1 MGRIGLA
8 VLVVVLGF
16 ATGAARAADFAPVDT
31 PGPPLDVPAARL
43 AAALQCSPG
52 VDHAAR
58 SPVLLVPGT
67 GATASQ
73 EFSWNYEPALIKLG
87 IPWCGLTFPDS
98 GNDDMQINGE
108 YVVYAI
114 RTMYARAGRRIAIY
128 GHSQGGEV
136 PRWAL
141 RFWPDT
147 RAMVDDVVGAAGPN
161 HGTVV
166 AQAACGVRK
175 PCQPSDWQAST
186 TSNFVKALNSY
197 QETFP
202 GISYTEI
209 YTHFDEEVQPNQND
223 SGTSSLHGG
232 GGQITNVGVQD
243 VCPNDVVEHLGVG
256 SYDPVTWALLI
267 DALGHAGPAV
277 PSRIGLGVCV
287 QRFMPGVNPAT
298 FPTDSAN
305 AAIDVETSP
314 AQEVNGEP
322 GLACYTTASCAASH
336 RPAAVL
342 GAAGTSTCVS
352 LGILGFSLHAD
363 RGDSVTRVDAYLD
376 GRLVLRRRGRRIAA
390 VRVAVPATRAI
401 VRIVTVSRHGTRRT
415 SRRQV
420 VGCRKGRPKTVT
432 RRRRRR

>member
-1 MGRIGLA
+1 MARIGIA
-8 VLVVVLGF
+8 ASVVALVCVTASAAH
-16 ATGAARAADFAPVDT
+16 ATVFAPLDR

-52 VDHAAR
+52 VDHATHA
-58 SPVLLVPGT
+58 PVLLVPGT

-73 EFSWNYEPALIKLG
+73 EFSWNYEPALTQAG
-87 IPWCGLTFPDS
+87 IPYCGLTFPDS

-147 RAMVDDVVGAAGPN
+147 RAMVDDVIGAAGPN
-161 HGTVV
+161 HGTIV
-166 AQAACGVRK
+166 AQAACGIRK

-186 TSNFVKALNSY
+186 TSNFIKALNSY
-197 QETFP
+197 TETFP

-209 YTHFDEEVQPNQND
+209 YSHFDEEVQPNQDN

-232 GGQITNVGVQD
+232 GGLITDVAVQD

-256 SYDPVTWALLI
+256 SYDPVTWALAL
-267 DALGHAGPAV
+267 DALQHPGPAT
-277 PSRIGLGVCV
+277 PSRIGLAVCA

-298 FPTDSAN
+298 FPSDSAN

-322 GLACYTTASCAASH
+322 ALACYTTATCAAGNSETS
-336 RPAAVL
+336 AA
-342 GAAGTSTCVS
+342 GAAGPSRCVS
-352 LGILGFSLHAD
+352 LGVLRFALHAD
-363 RGDSVTRVDAYLD
+363 RGDRVTRADVYLN
-376 GRLVLRRRGRRIAA
+376 GRLVARRRGRRLAQL
-390 VRVAVPATRAI
+390 RVAVPAARTR
-401 VRIVTVSRHGTRRT
+401 VRIVTFSLRGVRRT
-415 SRRQV
+415 SRRIV
-420 VGCRKGRPKTVT
+420 AGCRKGQPKTVT
-432 RRRRRR
+432 RRRR